1 MEAHDPAEVEKKAEV
16 TFRDRIATVNE
27 EGGRNWVYP
36 KKPDGRF
43 YTWRKIVS
51 YLLLAF
57 LILAPLIRI
66 NGEQLILLNILERKF
81 VLFGVTFW
89 PQDFHLFVLIMIA
102 TVVFIFLFTA
112 VYGRIFCGWVCPQ
125 TIFMEMV
132 FRRIEYLIEGDAQ
145 QQRALNAAPWTMSKI
160 LKKWSKQLIF
170 FGIAFFISNLFLS
183 YIIGMDQ
190 LLVIVSEPPSQHL
203 GGFIAILLFSG
214 AFYFVFAWFRE
225 QVCTLVCPYGRLQSV
240 LLDENSVVI
249 SYDFERGETRK
260 KFRKSDP
267 REDAGH
273 CVDCHQ
279 CVVVCPTG
287 IDIRNGTQLECINC
301 TACIDACDNVMD
313 KVGFPRGLIRY
324 ASYNAIATGSK
335 KIFTTRVIAY
345 TAVLTIIVGALLFL
359 FSARADVET
368 TILRAPGTLYIAQGD
383 DAVRNLF
390 TIKVV
395 NKTRE
400 SLPIELKLLSHEGT
414 LQIVGTAE
422 VTAAP
427 TGIAETAFFIDLDRA
442 QLDGVKTPITIG
454 VYSNGRLLEEVDTGF
469 MGPAQ

>member
-1 MEAHDPAEVEKKAEV
+1 M
-16 TFRDRIATVNE
+16 
-27 EGGRNWVYP
+27 
-36 KKPDGRF
+36 
-43 YTWRKIVS
+43 
-51 YLLLAF
+51 
-57 LILAPLIRI
+57 
-66 NGEQLILLNILERKF
+66 
-81 VLFGVTFW
+81 
-89 PQDFHLFVLIMIA
+89 
-102 TVVFIFLFTA
+102 
-112 VYGRIFCGWVCPQ
+112 
-125 TIFMEMV
+125 
-132 FRRIEYLIEGDAQ
+132 
-145 QQRALNAAPWTMSKI
+145 
-160 LKKWSKQLIF
+160 
-170 FGIAFFISNLFLS
+170 
-183 YIIGMDQ
+183 
-190 LLVIVSEPPSQHL
+190 
-203 GGFIAILLFSG
+203 LFSG

-469 MGPAQ
+469 MGPAR

>member
-1 MEAHDPAEVEKKAEV
+1 MEAHDPADVEKKAEV

-36 KKPDGRF
+36 KKPSGRF
-43 YTWRKIVS
+43 YTWRKVVS

-57 LILAPLIRI
+57 LVFAPVIKI
-66 NGEQLILLNILERKF
+66 NGEQLILLNIIERKF

-102 TVVFIFLFTA
+102 TVVFVFLFTA
-112 VYGRIFCGWVCPQ
+112 VYGRIFCGWICPQ

-132 FRRIEYLIEGDAQ
+132 FRRIEYAIEGDAQ
-145 QQRALNAAPWTMSKI
+145 QQRALNAQPWTMSKI
-160 LKKWSKQLIF
+160 LKKGSKQIIF

-183 YIIGMDQ
+183 YIIGVDQ
-190 LLVIVSEPPSQHL
+190 LRTIVSEPPSKHL

-249 SYDFERGETRK
+249 SYDFERGEARK
-260 KFRKSDP
+260 KFRIHDA

-279 CVVVCPTG
+279 CVVVCPTS

-345 TAVLTIIVGALLFL
+345 TAVLTVIVGVLLFL

-368 TILRAPGTLYIAQGD
+368 TILRAPGSLYIKLD
-383 DAVRNLF
+383 DQTVRNLF
-390 TIKVV
+390 TIRVV

-400 SLPIELKLLSHEGT
+400 ALPIELKLLRPEGT
-414 LQIVGTAE
+414 LQIIGTNR
-422 VTAAP
+422 VTAAA
-427 TGIAETAFFIDLDRA
+427 TGIAETAFFIDLKRSV
-442 QLDGVKTPITIG
+442 LDGVKTPVIIG
-454 VYSNGRLLEEVDTGF
+454 IYSEGRLLEEVHTGF
-469 MGPAQ
+469 MGPNQ